1 MTGQSLEHA
10 LSDPAI
16 PALPA
21 TVSAAISARESDAER
36 TRLLELCSLD
46 PALALAILERV
57 NADRGMASR
66 IGSLS
71 RALAELKIAGLRLV
85 ALSVPL
91 GTTPSPDPDAIDFDF
106 DAFHA
111 RAVRASVAARQLAQF
126 TSAHDPDETAVAA
139 LLQDIGMVALHRAFG
154 DRYLQ
159 VLDIAGR
166 EHVNL
171 GEVERRTLRIDHAML
186 GAELA
191 SRARLPE
198 TIVSAIRNHHQHASA
213 DRDHRRLAAI
223 VELSSMAALAVDGAS
238 LRSEDAT
245 VRFRRSAHAW
255 LGIAPHEAL
264 VLLEEIRA
272 ESSHRLERAGI
283 GSVHDA
289 DDLAHRI
296 ADARRALGLAGP
308 LSPAAGCTRD
318 PLTGLP
324 DRESFIERLD
334 AALGLERPRG
344 GSVAILVASVDDL
357 RGLNLR
363 LGVRGGD
370 ALLRAV
376 ALRLASAIPAGADAF
391 RLMGGQFALL
401 GPGLSPLEARRLA
414 DDVRRAVTAEQIDV
428 AGERAIRVTLSVGAA
443 IDRFAPEHP
452 GADVATA
459 REHLMWGALAA
470 LASAEAECRNRP
482 ELFRDGRDAA

>member
-1 MTGQSLEHA
+1 MT
-10 LSDPAI
+10 
-16 PALPA
+16 
-21 TVSAAISARESDAER
+21 
-36 TRLLELCSLD
+36 
-46 PALALAILERV
+46 LASLERV
-57 NADRGMASR
+57 NAERVTAAR
-66 IGSLS
+66 IGRLD
-71 RALAELKIAGLRLV
+71 RAIAELKVTGLRSI
-85 ALSVPL
+85 ALSVPS
-91 GTTPSPDPDAIDFDF
+91 GTVPPSDPETIDFDF
-106 DAFHA
+106 EAFH
-111 RAVRASVAARQLAQF
+111 VRAIRATVAARQLAQV
-126 TSAHDPDETAVAA
+126 TAAHDPEETAVAA
-139 LLQDIGMVALHRAFG
+139 LLQDIGMVTLHRAFG

-166 EHVNL
+166 EHANL
-171 GEVERRTLRIDHAML
+171 AEVEQRTLRIDHAMV

-198 TIVSAIRNHHQHASA
+198 SIVSAIRNHHQHTSA
-213 DRDHRRLAAI
+213 DRDHRNLAAV
-223 VELSSMAALAVDGAS
+223 VELSSVAALAIDEAS
-238 LRSEDAT
+238 LHSEDAT

-272 ESSHRLERAGI
+272 ESSHRLAMAGI
-283 GSVHDA
+283 GSNHDA
-289 DDLAHRI
+289 EDLARRI
-296 ADARRALGLAGP
+296 AEARRVLGLAGP
-308 LSPAAGCTRD
+308 LPPAGGCTRD

-370 ALLRAV
+370 ALLRSV
-376 ALRLASAIPAGADAF
+376 AIRLASAVPAGSDAF
-391 RLMGGQFALL
+391 RLMGGQFAIL

-414 DDVRRAVTAEQIDV
+414 DDVRRAVTAEQIEV
-428 AGERAIRVTLSVGAA
+428 AGERAIRVTLSVGVA

-452 GADVATA
+452 GADVAMA
-459 REHLMWGALAA
+459 RENLLRSSLTALAA
-470 LASAEAECRNRP
+470 AESEGRNRT